1 MNSPACRFLSALL
14 LLTPAVRAAEPAAP
28 AKGAAEFPLEAYAAL
43 GSAIAQNTRLPGL
56 GWNDA
61 QIEAFLGGLRAAF
74 KGKPYALDERT
85 KVLQADIRRRLQEI
99 AAKETSAGG
108 GQEYFADPAR
118 LEAYLKEA
126 AKTLH
131 LERSDSGLAYN
142 IISRGEGARPGPDDT
157 VVISCKVT
165 TADAKTDLPQLGADH
180 RRIKVS
186 ELLPGLA
193 EGAQMMTKDSVGM
206 FILPPDL
213 SFGQNEWPA
222 GVERGTPLIFTLA
235 LHEVIVAP

>member
-14 LLTPAVRAAEPAAP
+14 LLAHAVRAAGPAAP
-28 AKGAAEFPLEAYAAL
+28 TKGPDEFPLEAYAAV

-74 KGKPYALDERT
+74 KGKPYALDERA

-99 AAKETSAGG
+99 AAREAGGG

-118 LEAYLKEA
+118 LEAYMKEA
-126 AKTLH
+126 AKTFH
-131 LERSDSGLAYN
+131 LERADSGLAYN
-142 IISRGEGARPGPDDT
+142 IMSRGEGARPGPDDT

-222 GVERGTPLIFTLA
+222 GMERGTPLIFTLA
-235 LHEVIVAP
+235 VHEVIVAP